1 MKLGTSFWRLFAS
14 SGTSNLADGV
24 ALVALPLLASS
35 LTRDPVQI
43 SAIEAFSFLPW
54 LLFAIPGGALV
65 DRLDRRL
72 VMAAGNTARGLAFG
86 ALALLVALDHASIW
100 LVYAAV
106 LVFGLIEVLY
116 DSAARAILPQV
127 VGKQLL
133 DRGNSRLTVVEV
145 AGNQFVG
152 APLGAVLFAAV
163 AWWPILGA
171 SAAYVVAALLI
182 LAVRGQF
189 RLERAEPTTLRADI
203 GEGLRWLRGHG
214 FLRGLTLSA
223 GWFGVM
229 QAMVNGVMV
238 LYALETLGLSEAQF
252 GLLAA
257 CAAAGSLCG
266 GTVAPRLAETF
277 GRGPTLVGAT
287 VVSPLCLVGM
297 GLTTSPLVSAGFFA
311 LSAAAVTVW
320 NVLSMSVRQAMIPT
334 KLFGRVL
341 GAYRMVIWGVIPV
354 GALAGGVLA
363 HATTLGTVF
372 VVAGL
377 GQLTAAAW
385 IGSLMRTHREET
397 SAAYRESTADRAR

>member
-1 MKLGTSFWRLFAS
+1 VKLGTSFWRLFAS

-24 ALVALPLLASS
+24 AMVALPLLAAS

-86 ALALLVALDHASIW
+86 GLALLVALDQASIW
-100 LVYAAV
+100 LVYVAV
-106 LVFGLIEVLY
+106 VVFGLIEVLY

-152 APLGAVLFAAV
+152 APLGALLFAAV

-189 RLERAEPTTLRADI
+189 RVERAEPTTLRADMA
-203 GEGLRWLRGHG
+203 EGLRWLRNHA
-214 FLRGLTLSA
+214 FLRGMTLSA

-266 GTVAPRLAETF
+266 GVVAPRLSETF
-277 GRGPTLVGAT
+277 GRGSTLVGAT
-287 VVSPLCLVGM
+287 VVSPICLVGM
-297 GLTTSPLVSAGFFA
+297 GSTTTPWVSAGFFA
-311 LSAAAVTVW
+311 VSAGAVTVW
-320 NVLSMSVRQAMIPT
+320 NVLSMSVRQAMIPAA
-334 KLFGRVL
+334 LFGRVL

-363 HATTLGTVF
+363 HATSLGTVF

-385 IGSLMRTHREET
+385 IGSLMRAHRAEI
-397 SAAYRESTADRAR
+397 SAAYRESTADAAR